1 MAVEAGKCCR
11 LLAAFKSDKHSL
23 LFLRVVADVFL
34 GIALF
39 FFYAGMCCLGVFFGL
54 RVCQSLAGVT
64 KLQAAT

>member
-39 FFYAGMCCLGVFFGL
+39 FFYAGMCCLGAFFVL
-54 RVCQSLAGVT
+54 V
-64 KLQAAT
+64 

>member
-39 FFYAGMCCLGVFFGL
+39 FFM
-54 RVCQSLAGVT
+54 RVCVVWGRFLG
-64 KLQAAT
+64 